1 MALEAGGADAVR
13 LLVVH
18 REAFVRETMA
28 AALHK
33 AGGLLTRACPLKPRE
48 LVELARTWP
57 ADVALVPV
65 ARDGDPVVEMLARE
79 VPGVRCLGLG
89 HERDVALAP
98 RLLKLGFAGLIT
110 FSADIA
116 AVVAAVRAVAS
127 GYVVLTPQPSAAGTE
142 EAGVTV
148 RRRPLFSSDG
158 LSARQARI
166 VGLAAQGFTDAE
178 IARVLGIS
186 GSSVRREVKLVL
198 DKTGARTRAH
208 MVALRVRN
216 TFST

>member
-1 MALEAGGADAVR
+1 MALGADGAGTVR
-13 LLVVH
+13 LLVLH

-33 AGGLLTRACPLKPRE
+33 AGGLLTRACPVKPRE
-48 LVELARTWP
+48 VVELARAWP

-65 ARDGDPVVEMLARE
+65 AMHGDPVVEMLARE
-79 VPGVRCLGLG
+79 VPRVRCLGLG

-110 FSADIA
+110 LSADIA

-127 GYVVLTPQPSAAGTE
+127 GYVVLTPQPSAGGTE

-148 RRRPLFSSDG
+148 RRQPLFSPDG

-166 VGLAAQGFTDAE
+166 VGLAAQGLTDAE

-186 GSSVRREVKLVL
+186 GSSVRREVKSVL